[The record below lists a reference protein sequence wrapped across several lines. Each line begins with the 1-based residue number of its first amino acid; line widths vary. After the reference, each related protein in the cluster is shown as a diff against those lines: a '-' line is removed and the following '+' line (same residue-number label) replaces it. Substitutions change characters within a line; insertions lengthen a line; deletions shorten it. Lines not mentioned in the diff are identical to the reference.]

1 MRNKIKLLVLLLV
14 LTLSLGVL
22 TSCTAGIEDLLAQ
35 IGIGGSKVE
44 TVVIVSPA
52 MKFEHVVL
60 YDDGDEAAHAAANA
74 FKAEMAERNLA
85 SINFVYG
92 ASVLSDEKEIVFG
105 ETDRAASKKAAEYV
119 NSKNAKDPQDFHW
132 AIAYEDGALAIVAN
146 SEMGYELAL
155 KELFGNYVS
164 NRIFSFKSDI
174 ALSDT
179 LTLAQH
185 EANIAEQERIEA
197 EKKAEANRKLLKEL
211 LPLVDS
217 QREEFANYEG
227 RINPYNE
234 SDPLIKLFGTYTE
247 NVPLTKWGKTELTPS
262 DEHPR
267 LLVNKDMIPAI
278 KAYLEEDNAFTTRFF
293 EKLDVILENEGILPP
308 ASPKGTNTT
317 VNAANIHN
325 YDDTYLEVIQTKALY
340 YLVYGEELYG
350 YQAIYYMKNYLK
362 SLDIQQIA
370 SDQCRQYG
378 YVMYTAA
385 LVYDWC
391 YDLLTDLDKTQFI
404 AGVENCICR
413 GKNDYAAKMEVGFP
427 PTGQGSVSGHG
438 SEYQILRDYLAF
450 ATAIYG
456 DNDSWWD
463 CIAGRV
469 HNDYVPVRNYYFQ
482 SGITHQGTGY
492 ATARHICDFYTAWI
506 FKVATGTDPFVGMEH
521 TVRSL
526 LGYECAPG
534 IGFNDGDGTGNY
546 KSNSSYTAMAYMT
559 AYLYADP
566 AMLAQAEHLI
576 AGKSFGSSFSGISNP
591 VFVALTAMADIEPA
605 EDRYEGMDLIQ
616 YNGAPLGQYVI
627 RQAWNSENSA
637 AVMMRIKERT
647 TANHEHRD
655 SGTFEI
661 YYKVPLSTDG
671 GAYNNY
677 GHEHTQYFHQATISH
692 NGLIIYNQNLAS
704 SDKGWYSGGQQRL
717 SGEAQTLD
725 GWLNNPIMD
734 TGKVTGYQH
743 GYIDGDPTKPLYAYI
758 AGDISAAY
766 TTETAKY
773 VGRRMLTVF
782 TGDEEYPMAFFV
794 YDDITSTNRNYEKR
808 FLLQISSKSAPII
821 DQKEQT
827 VITDNSTDNASARL
841 VLKCFSDDVV
851 LNGVGGRNKGG
862 FDASKSSNYLIQGK
876 QLVPQSTSAD
886 DGHWGRVEI
895 VCEKSNATA
904 TFMNL
909 IYVTD
914 KGNDDM
920 AHMRDTSSD
929 NGLTGAIFERKIV
942 ALFATSRSRATT
954 VLSCSTTGGDDMD
967 YYVSGLAEGSWKVEV
982 DGKTIGTFDATAEG
996 GLLVF
1001 KAPAGDVTISPVK

>member
-1 MRNKIKLLVLLLV
+1 MKNKLKLLVMLLV
-14 LTLSLGVL
+14 LTLALGTLTACTDVL
-22 TSCTAGIEDLLAQ
+22 NDLMSQ
-35 IGIGGSKVE
+35 IGIGGAGKVE
-44 TVVIVSPA
+44 TVIIVSPNV
-52 MKFEHVVL
+52 KLQHVVL
-60 YDDGDEAAHAAANA
+60 YDGESETAHNAANA
-74 FKAEMAERNLA
+74 FKDEMIERELA
-85 SINFVYG
+85 TINFVYG
-92 ASVLSDEKEIVFG
+92 TTVMNEDNEIIFG
-105 ETDRAASKKAAEYV
+105 ESNRAASKKAAEYV
-119 NSKNAKDPQDFHW
+119 DGKNAKDPQDFHW
-132 AIAYEDGALAIVAN
+132 SIAYADGKLAIVAN
-146 SEMGYELAL
+146 SEKGYELAL
-155 KELFGNYVS
+155 EELFGKYVK
-164 NRIFSFKSDI
+164 NKALTFKSD
-174 ALSDT
+174 LSISGT

-211 LPLVDS
+211 LPLLDD
-217 QREEFANYEG
+217 QREELADFEG
-227 RINPYNE
+227 KINPYKDN
-234 SDPLIKLFGTYTE
+234 DPVIKLFATYTK
-247 NVPLTKWGKTELTPS
+247 NVPLTSWGKTELTPS

-267 LLVNKDMIPAI
+267 LLVNKDMIPDI
-278 KAYLEEDNAFTTRFF
+278 KAYLEEDNAFTQRFF

-308 ASPKGTNTT
+308 AKNQGTNTT
-317 VNAANIHN
+317 VNLDNVHN
-325 YDDTYLEVIQTKALY
+325 YSDTHLEVIQTKALY
-340 YLVYGEELYG
+340 YLLYGEELYG

-362 SLDIQQIA
+362 SLEIEQIA

-404 AGVENCICR
+404 AGVENCLCN
-413 GKNDYAAKMEVGFP
+413 GVNKKEKKMEVGFP

-456 DNDSWWD
+456 DNSSWWD
-463 CIAGRV
+463 CVAGRV
-469 HNDYVPVRNYYFQ
+469 YNDYVPVRNHYFQ

-506 FKVATGTDPFVGMEH
+506 FRVATGTDPFVGMEN

-526 LGYECAPG
+526 LGYEYAPG
-534 IGFNDGDGTGNY
+534 LMFNDGDGTGDS
-546 KSNSSYTAMAYMT
+546 KTLSSFTAMAYMT

-591 VFVALTAMADIEPA
+591 AFIALTAMADIKPA

-627 RQAWNSENSA
+627 REAWNSEDSV

-661 YYKVPLSTDG
+661 CYKGALSTDG
-671 GAYNNY
+671 GCYNNY
-677 GHEHTQYFHQATISH
+677 GHIHTQYFHQATISH
-692 NGLIIYNQNLAS
+692 NGLIIYNYNKAS
-704 SDKGWYSGGQQRL
+704 SEGGWYSGGQQRM

-725 GWLNNPIMD
+725 GWLKNPIMD
-734 TGKVTGYQH
+734 TGTVTGRQH
-743 GYIDGDPTKPLYAYI
+743 GYVDGDPTKPLYAYI
-758 AGDISAAY
+758 AGDISEAY
-766 TTETAKY
+766 ATDTAKY

-794 YDDITSTNRNYEKR
+794 YDDITSANKNFEKR
-808 FLLQISSKSAPII
+808 FLLQISSKTAPTI
-821 DQKEQT
+821 DTKEQT
-827 VITDNSTDNASARL
+827 VITENGGGRL

-851 LNGVGGRNKGG
+851 LNGVGGRNKGA
-862 FDASKSSNYLIQGK
+862 FDATKSQNYLIEGK
-876 QLVPQSTSAD
+876 QLVPQSTTAD

-895 VCEKSNATA
+895 VYDKAASTA

-914 KGNDDM
+914 KGNDDIATM
-920 AHMRDTSSD
+920 KATSSD
-929 NGLTGAIFERKIV
+929 DGLTGAIFEKKIV
-942 ALFATSRSRATT
+942 ALFATDRNRATAT
-954 VLSCSTTGGDDMD
+954 VSCKTTGSSAMD
-967 YYVSGLAEGSWKVEV
+967 YYVSGLAEGKWTVTV
-982 DGKTIGTFDATAEG
+982 DGKSIGTYDATAEG
-996 GLLVF
+996 GMIVF
-1001 KAPAGDVTISPVK
+1001 KAPAGTVTVSPAK